1 MMKRRAKAQ
10 PEEFIVDAAGRKKA
24 VILNMNT
31 YKELLE
37 DLDDLTIIAERQCE
51 VTYSLKGVEERLK
64 KRGLL

>member
-10 PEEFIVDAAGRKKA
+10 EEFIVDAAGRKKA

-37 DLDDLTIIAERQCE
+37 DLDDLTIIAERQGE
-51 VTYSLKGVEERLK
+51 VTYSLKDVEERLK